1 MNIVQLYQA
10 GIGMGDR
17 DYYLLEDEGSAKMR
31 DAYRAY
37 INKLFT
43 LAGSSPEQADAAVDA
58 VMKIEKAI
66 AEISYG
72 LRICVTPRKTII
84 NCLTRISRK

>member
-1 MNIVQLYQA
+1 MKKP
-10 GIGMGDR
+10 
-17 DYYLLEDEGSAKMR
+17 AKMR

-72 LRICVTPRKTII
+72 REDLRDSQKTII
-84 NCLTRISRK
+84 NWLTRISSK

>member
-1 MNIVQLYQA
+1 
-10 GIGMGDR
+10 
-17 DYYLLEDEGSAKMR
+17 MR

-58 VMKIEKAI
+58 VMKIEKLSPRSLMAV
-66 AEISYG
+66 
-72 LRICVTPRKTII
+72 RICVTPRRTII
-84 NCLTRISRK
+84 NWLTRISSK